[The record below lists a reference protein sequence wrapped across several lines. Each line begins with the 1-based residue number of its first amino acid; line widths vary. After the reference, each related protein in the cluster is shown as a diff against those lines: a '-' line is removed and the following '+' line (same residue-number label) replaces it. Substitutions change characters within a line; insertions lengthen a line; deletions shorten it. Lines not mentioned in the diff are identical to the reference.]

1 MFFSIHRLLK
11 LSPHGR
17 LHHPPF
23 AAGRLPPGPKIYETG
38 LETGHATFELR
49 APTWEEFSRAKIM
62 DTVFVA
68 AQAHQPRT
76 GGKPGGL
83 AA

>member
-1 MFFSIHRLLK
+1 MADFTIRPLRQADF
-11 LSPHGR
+11 PQVQ
-17 LHHPPF
+17 
-23 AAGRLPPGPKIYETG
+23 KIYETG

-68 AQAHQPRT
+68 AQAHQPRA